1 MERIQLEVTPR
12 TETGKGPNRRL
23 RTQGRIPAVVYGNDL
38 NPAKVSLDAHTFTR
52 LVETGRI
59 SNALINLT
67 RSAGAKGSDEVVAV
81 VREIQRDPLSRRIL
95 HVDLNTI
102 RMDTE
107 AEFDITIHHTGI
119 PEGVKEG
126 GVLETQRYNLTV
138 RCLPTAFPGTLTI
151 DISRLKINQAIYAH
165 EVEFPEGV
173 RLMDDPDTVL
183 YTVAP
188 PKTEAVAV
196 EAEAE
201 AEAAQPEVIG
211 KKKEDEE

>member
-23 RTQGRIPAVVYGNDL
+23 RMQGRIPAVVYGNDL

-52 LVETGRI
+52 LVETGRVG
-59 SNALINLT
+59 NALINLT
-67 RSAGAKGSDEVVAV
+67 RAAGAKGSDEVVAV

-95 HVDLNTI
+95 HVDLNSI

-107 AEFDITIHHTGI
+107 AEFEVTIHHSGL
-119 PEGVKEG
+119 PDGVKEG
-126 GVLETQRYNLTV
+126 GILETQRHNITV
-138 RCLPTAFPGTLTI
+138 RCLPTAFPGTITI
-151 DISRLKINQAIYAH
+151 DISALKINHAIYAH
-165 EVEFPEGV
+165 ELELPEGV

-183 YTVAP
+183 FTVAP
-188 PKTEAVAV
+188 PKTEAVVAV
-196 EAEAE
+196 VEEG